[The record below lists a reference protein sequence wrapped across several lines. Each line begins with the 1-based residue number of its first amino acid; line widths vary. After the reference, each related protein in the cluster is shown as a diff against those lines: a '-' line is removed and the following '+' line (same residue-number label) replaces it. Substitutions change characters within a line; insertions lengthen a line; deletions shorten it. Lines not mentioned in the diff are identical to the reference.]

1 MSMNPKL
8 ERYYNYIVDEMLSK
22 TEVNFD
28 KWSGETVV
36 VYYPFMNIGIS
47 YLGFVRILEGLRET
61 FYKHYVEY
69 VQGTYGVKT
78 EEVKI
83 LWGKYINKVYKTFR
97 RDDEEREGFIF
108 Q

>member
-1 MSMNPKL
+1 MTDKVNN
-8 ERYYNYIVDEMLSK
+8 YIDYIVDDMLSK

-69 VQGTYGVKT
+69 VQGMYGVKGV
-78 EEVKI
+78 EI
-83 LWGKYINKVYKTFR
+83 NIIWDRYIKKVYKTFR